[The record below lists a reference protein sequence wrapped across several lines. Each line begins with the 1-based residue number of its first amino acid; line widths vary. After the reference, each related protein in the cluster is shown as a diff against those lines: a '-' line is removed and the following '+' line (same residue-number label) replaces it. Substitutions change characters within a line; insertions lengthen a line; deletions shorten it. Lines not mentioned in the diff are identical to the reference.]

1 MNGIENSGFESGS
14 SRKKKVL
21 VPVLEPKKFRTG
33 FGLTWIRT
41 HS

>member
-21 VPVLEPKKFRTG
+21 VPVLENSELVLG
-33 FGLTWIRT
+33 
-41 HS
+41 